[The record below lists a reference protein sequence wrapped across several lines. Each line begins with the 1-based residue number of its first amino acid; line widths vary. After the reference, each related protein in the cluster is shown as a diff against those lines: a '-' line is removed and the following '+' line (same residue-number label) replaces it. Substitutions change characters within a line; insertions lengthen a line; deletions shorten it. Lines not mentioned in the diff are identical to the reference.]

1 MSNKTVVSAKQI
13 RNSELYKLVKDG
25 ILKPTNPVRAKL
37 PSGRNVTVSINRKK
51 DTITKSF
58 RNGNGH
64 FIESMHDIMENGTR
78 LDTIKQ
84 VTPKGVII
92 QRYPKDYEVGG
103 LVFSK
108 DMEIAWGFHG
118 KVNNPTYA
126 GGAACKVPKRNVE
139 SKDAFKAAV
148 DYIRGNGS
156 LQAYK
161 EQLRK

>member
-1 MSNKTVVSAKQI
+1 MDFWAAVTFHEEQSDVVA
-13 RNSELYKLVKDG
+13 
-25 ILKPTNPVRAKL
+25 
-37 PSGRNVTVSINRKK
+37 
-51 DTITKSF
+51 ITKSF

-118 KVNNPTYA
+118 TLSF
-126 GGAACKVPKRNVE
+126 C
-139 SKDAFKAAV
+139 
-148 DYIRGNGS
+148 
-156 LQAYK
+156 
-161 EQLRK
+161 